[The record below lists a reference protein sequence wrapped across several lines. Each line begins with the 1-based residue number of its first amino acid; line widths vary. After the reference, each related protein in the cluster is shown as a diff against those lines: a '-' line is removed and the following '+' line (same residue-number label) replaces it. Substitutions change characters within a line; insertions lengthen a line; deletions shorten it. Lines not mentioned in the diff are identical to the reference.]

1 MNLFAEFLQEKQYL
15 TGVSKNTLDYLGYCW
30 KAWRRTVGDSEPSR
44 GTLDAFVI
52 GIRQS
57 GLSVGA
63 TNAYIRG
70 LNSYFSWL
78 FENGHTTEHFK
89 LRALKAEQK
98 VMKTFTDEQLR
109 AIVSWRPRTFAEARL
124 HTLLCLLIDTGIR
137 IDEALSVEIG
147 KLDFHNLLLTVKGK
161 GNKQRVVPLSFE
173 VRKILWS
180 YCQRKRA
187 TVANPQGFLFCT
199 SHGGKLSYDNTRR
212 DFQRLLKRLAI
223 EGIDGSFHAFRRKF
237 ARSYVKN
244 GGNLF
249 YLMKALGHT
258 SLVMS
263 KRYCEVSEQ
272 DLADAHIRTSLLSR
286 LK

>member
-1 MNLFAEFLQEKQYL
+1 MEKWFEQFLQEKQYL

-30 KAWRRTVGDSEPSR
+30 TAWKRTVGNSEPSR
-44 GTLDAFVI
+44 ATLDAFVI

-89 LRALKAEQK
+89 LKALKAEQK
-98 VMKTFTDEQLR
+98 VMKTFSDEQLKLL
-109 AIVSWRPRTFAEARL
+109 VSFRPKTFAEHRL
-124 HTLLCLLIDTGIR
+124 HTLICLLIDTGIR
-137 IDEALSVEIG
+137 IEEALQIDRS
-147 KLDFHNLLLTVKGK
+147 KFDFENLLLTVRGKGK
-161 GNKQRVVPLSFE
+161 KERIVPISIEL
-173 VRKILWS
+173 RKVLFKHCNRHTHIL
-180 YCQRKRA
+180 
-187 TVANPQGFLFCT
+187 VFCT
-199 SHGGKLSYDNTRR
+199 RHGGKLSYDNTRR
-212 DFQRLLKRLAI
+212 DFQRLLTRLGI

-258 SLVMS
+258 SLTMS
-263 KRYCEVSEQ
+263 KRYVEVSEQ
-272 DLADAHIRTSLLSR
+272 DLAETHLRTSLLSK

>member
-1 MNLFAEFLQEKQYL
+1 MDELFKRFLQEKTYL
-15 TGVSKNTLDYLGYCW
+15 CNCSPNTLDYLGYCY
-30 KAWRRTVGDSEPSR
+30 KAWKRTVGESAPSR
-44 GTLDAFVI
+44 ATLDAFVI

-78 FENGHTTEHFK
+78 YENGHTTEHFK
-89 LRALKAEQK
+89 LKVLKAEQK

-109 AIVSWRPRTFAEARL
+109 ALLSWKPRTFTEHRL
-124 HTLLCLLIDTGIR
+124 HALIATITDTGIR
-137 IDEALSVEIG
+137 IEEAITLTRKNV
-147 KLDFHNLLLTVKGK
+147 DMDNLLIKVYGK
-161 GNKQRVVPLSFE
+161 GNKERVIPMSYEL
-173 VRKILWS
+173 RKIL
-180 YCQRKRA
+180 YKFINRHNFDLAFPTR
-187 TVANPQGFLFCT
+187 
-199 SHGGKLSYDNTRR
+199 HGGKLSYDNTRR
-212 DFQRLLKRLAI
+212 DFQRLLTRLGIA
-223 EGIDGSFHAFRRKF
+223 GIDGSFHAIRRKF

-258 SLVMS
+258 TLAMS

-272 DLADAHIRTSLLSR
+272 DLADTHLKTSLLSKLR
-286 LK
+286 

>member
-1 MNLFAEFLQEKQYL
+1 MDKFAEFLQEKQYL

-30 KAWRRTVGDSEPSR
+30 KAWTRTVGDSEPSR
-44 GTLDAFVI
+44 STLDAFVI

-89 LRALKAEQK
+89 LKALKAEQK
-98 VMKTFTDEQLR
+98 VMKTFSDSDIRT
-109 AIVSWRPRTFAEARL
+109 IVAWRPRTFAEMRL

-137 IDEALSVEIG
+137 IDEALTLG
-147 KLDFHNLLLTVKGK
+147 KEEVDFDNLLIKVHGK
-161 GNKQRVVPLSFE
+161 GNKERIVPISFE
-173 VRKILWS
+173 LRKILW
-180 YCQRKRA
+180 K
-187 TVANPQGFLFCT
+187 FLNRHNYRFVFCT
-199 SHGGKLSYDNTRR
+199 RHGGKLSYDNTRR
-212 DFQRLLKRLAI
+212 DFQKLLKRLGI
-223 EGIDGSFHAFRRKF
+223 DGIDGSFHAFRRKF

-258 SLVMS
+258 TLAMS

-272 DLADAHIRTSLLSR
+272 DLADTHIRTSLLSR